1 MATVVFMLLSDIVV
15 MFLTLQQ
22 EKNGESFVPA
32 VLLVQKRLRSSDFL
46 HLIITMMCKHVFP
59 PNTQELFYS
68 LNVNSNV
75 EMLIINLI

>member
-46 HLIITMMCKHVFP
+46 DLINDV
-59 PNTQELFYS
+59 
-68 LNVNSNV
+68 
-75 EMLIINLI
+75 